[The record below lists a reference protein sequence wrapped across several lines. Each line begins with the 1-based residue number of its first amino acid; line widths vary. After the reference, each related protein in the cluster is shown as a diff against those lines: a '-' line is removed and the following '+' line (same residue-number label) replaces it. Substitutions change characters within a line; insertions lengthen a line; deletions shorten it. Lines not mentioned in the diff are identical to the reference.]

1 MHYANV
7 RPNRPAIDWLRDPTP
22 AGLLIYLSILILLST
37 AVLILCGSSAGGG
50 TDPPA
55 VVHSWLIPESECS
68 CADRAW
74 QDCDDPEPEPDDAVP
89 VEDRV
94 SRDQMVREV
103 VALWE
108 MYFDDDR
115 APADDPRRA
124 RFEEHARDLADA
136 VILYQDEPTD
146 IGGQLPG
153 HRDDHLIVAYMVA
166 KESSVTYDAIG
177 TSHGEVGLLQLH
189 GVSLAGYQLEQV
201 QHNPRLGLL
210 LGVRWLAA
218 QLPKCRRQED
228 LYDVGWTTEDWTGP
242 LSLYAG
248 GPKAIRK
255 DGTCSRYGT
264 MRDRVA
270 RVRLY
275 RTRIDHGTDR
285 TALAAELLALP

>member
-1 MHYANV
+1 MLTWLKD
-7 RPNRPAIDWLRDPTP
+7 PNP
-22 AGLLIYLSILILLST
+22 AGLFLHLTIW
-37 AVLILCGSSAGGG
+37 VLMVAGGVALCGGGAGGSEAAA
-50 TDPPA
+50 PAPA
-55 VVHSWLIPESECS
+55 VNPWLKAEPECS

-115 APADDPRRA
+115 APASDPRRA
-124 RFEEHARDLADA
+124 RFWEHARDLADA

-166 KESSVTYDAIG
+166 KESSVTYDVVG

-189 GVSLAGYQLEQV
+189 GVSLAGYSPEAV
-201 QHNPRLGLL
+201 QYNPRLGLM

-218 QLPKCRRQED
+218 QLPKCKRQTN
-228 LYDVGWTTEDWTGP
+228 LYEVGWSTDDWTGP

-255 DGTCSRYGT
+255 DGTCARYGT
-264 MRDRVA
+264 MRERVD

-275 RTRIDHGTDR
+275 RVRINHEIGS
-285 TALAAELLALP
+285 E